1 MFVWSFVTLGLAS
14 AALASPFKRSGGLSV
29 KLSAAAVSVE
39 SIDDLKLVAEVTNTG
54 SEDVKVLKYGTV
66 LDDKLPTRIF
76 TVTKDGSTVPFTGI
90 KIQLSLADADDTAY
104 TVIPAGQTVTVSH
117 AVAPLFDFASVGA
130 GKFTFEPVT
139 TFQVAG
145 AAERVANIDD
155 LTKVDATV
163 SAVDVEVTADVAKR
177 EIQARNKRAVDICTT
192 SSRNYTEAKSLASI
206 SSSYVSSR
214 GASDSLYRAYFGAT
228 ATSRVTSILNAVA
241 NENSGSRTLSCTD
254 SFGACSSGVI
264 AYTVISTTNV
274 IPSHFSVISPLTIL
288 CRSTSAASS
297 STRWLLPSL
306 CSGTSVASRNIRG
319 GTTLHEMTHAVAGT
333 DDIGYG
339 CSFDQSLSDSQS
351 IANADNFNVS
361 PYVNPPGNR
370 VYQLISSKVLH
381 HSSLR

>member
-192 SSRNYTEAKSLASI
+192 SSRKSFIDARH
-206 SSSYVSSR
+206 VSFSTTSLLRLIYFR

-264 AYTVISTTNV
+264 AYTVISTTNIYFCSIFFNEV
-274 IPSHFSVISPLTIL
+274 AT
-288 CRSTSAASS
+288 
-297 STRWLLPSL
+297 PSL

-351 IANADNFNVS
+351 IANADNFNCFTTQ
-361 PYVNPPGNR
+361 
-370 VYQLISSKVLH
+370 VYANT
-381 HSSLR
+381 RC

>member
-1 MFVWSFVTLGLAS
+1 MFVWSFVTLGLAG

-29 KLSAAAVSVE
+29 KLSAPAASVG

-66 LDDKLPTRIF
+66 LDDKLPTRVF
-76 TVTKDGSTVPFTGI
+76 TVTKDGSAVPFTGI

-117 AVAPLFDFASVGA
+117 AVGPLFDFASVGT
-130 GKFTFEPVT
+130 GKFSFEPVT

-155 LTKVDATV
+155 LTKIEATV
-163 SAVDVEVTADVAKR
+163 SAVDVEVTDDVEKR

-192 SSRNYTEAKSLASI
+192 SSRKSFIDASYTEAKSLASI

-264 AYTVISTTNV
+264 AYTVISTTNIYFCSIFFNEV
-274 IPSHFSVISPLTIL
+274 AT
-288 CRSTSAASS
+288 
-297 STRWLLPSL
+297 PSL

-333 DDIGYG
+333 NDIGYG
-339 CSFDQSLSDSQS
+339 CSFDQGLSDSQS
-351 IANADNFNVS
+351 IANADNFNCFTTQ
-361 PYVNPPGNR
+361 
-370 VYQLISSKVLH
+370 VYANT
-381 HSSLR
+381 RC